1 MPVLIFILLFI
12 PTLSPAQTSWVR
24 VPGGTHVPLF
34 AAPDAP
40 PSTVAP
46 FEISRRAI
54 TNGEYL
60 AFVRARPE
68 WRKSAVRRLFADA
81 EYLSH
86 WESDLHLGPEAPPDA
101 PVVLVSWFAARA
113 YAAWA
118 GGRLPTLLE
127 WELVAAVGE
136 RSLVGADEP
145 GFTARLLSWY
155 SRRDPLQHT
164 RRSACS
170 LWGVCEVHGRIW
182 EWVEDFDSVL
192 VTGDSRNAEDSKRSL
207 FCGGASISA
216 SDATDYA
223 AFIRYA
229 FRSGLRASYTMP
241 LLGFRIARN
250 LQPL

>member
-1 MPVLIFILLFI
+1 MIALFLLLAFL
-12 PTLSPAQTSWVR
+12 PDLSHAQTQWVR
-24 VPGGTHVPLF
+24 IPGGTHAPLF
-34 AAPDAP
+34 AAPEAEP
-40 PSTVAP
+40 MTVEP
-46 FEISRRAI
+46 FEITRLAI
-54 TNGEYL
+54 TNREFL

-68 WRKSAVRRLFADA
+68 WRKGAVRRLFADV
-81 EYLSH
+81 EYLRH
-86 WESDLHLGPEAPPDA
+86 WEGDLTLGPNAQPDA
-101 PVVLVSWFAARA
+101 PVVFVSWFAARA

-136 RSLVGADEP
+136 RTVVGANEP

-155 SRRDPLQHT
+155 SRRDPLHDVQQSSCT
-164 RRSACS
+164 

-182 EWVEDFDSVL
+182 EWVDDFDSVL

-216 SDATDYA
+216 ADATDYA

-241 LLGFRIARN
+241 LLGFRLARD